1 MQIEIKG
8 LASGQ
13 SLFINFNEEDLQQ
26 NLLIFLRSKGVTI
39 ASSCDGNGVCRK
51 CMIQNDWL
59 TCEMTLKEF
68 LQRQNDKRITIN
80 YL

>member
-13 SLFINFNEEDLQQ
+13 SLFINFEDRDLEQ
-26 NLLIFLRSKGVTI
+26 NLLIFLRSKGITI
-39 ASSCDGNGVCRK
+39 ASSCDGKGVCRK
-51 CMIQNDWL
+51 CTIQNDWL
-59 TCEMTLKEF
+59 TCEMTLEEF
-68 LQRQNDKRITIN
+68 FQRQNDKKIIIN